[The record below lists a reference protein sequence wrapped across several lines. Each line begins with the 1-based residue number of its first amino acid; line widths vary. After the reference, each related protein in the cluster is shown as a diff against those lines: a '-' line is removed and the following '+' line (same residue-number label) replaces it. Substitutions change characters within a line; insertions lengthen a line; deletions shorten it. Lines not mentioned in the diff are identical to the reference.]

1 MTLLQFI
8 VFFCFGMIERRKVPQ
23 AERSRKGPLSYH
35 ILVGFFCVSGF
46 ALSTYS
52 LQLLNFPTWLL
63 FKSSRVVF
71 TMLGGVLI
79 NKKRY
84 GVFEYTGVLFI
95 FFGLVVFTW
104 GDWAV
109 SPSFNTPGIFL
120 IALALSMNAAQDN
133 FQEKGLHG
141 YGVSENELV
150 VYSYGIGSLML
161 LPYLLVSGEF
171 FEGLA
176 FCMANPAAF
185 VQIIVSSLLAY
196 VGIVFVLALSNQTSA
211 LVAVIT
217 TSCRKALSIIASFV
231 LFDKPFSIN
240 YIYGTVLVFTGVFF
254 NFYGKRV
261 RSKKK

>member
-8 VFFCFGMIERRKVPQ
+8 VFFCFGMIERRKLSPN
-23 AERSRKGPLSYH
+23 ERSRKGPLLYH
-35 ILVGFFCVSGF
+35 IMVGFFCVSGF

-52 LQLLNFPTWLL
+52 LQILNFPTWLL

-71 TMLGGVLI
+71 TMFGGVLI

-84 GVFEYTGVLFI
+84 GPFEYTGVLFI

-109 SPSFNTPGIFL
+109 SPSFNAPGIFL
-120 IALALSMNAAQDN
+120 IVLALSMNAAQDN
-133 FQEKGLHG
+133 YQEKGLHEH
-141 YGVSENELV
+141 GVSENELV

-161 LPYLLVSGEF
+161 LPYLLISGEF
-171 FEGLA
+171 FEGLS
-176 FCMANPAAF
+176 FCLENPTAF
-185 VQIIVSSLLAY
+185 VQIIVSSILAY
-196 VGIVFVLALSNQTSA
+196 IGIVFVLALSNQTSA

-217 TSCRKALSIIASFV
+217 TSCRKALSIITSFV

-240 YIYGTVLVFTGVFF
+240 YIYGTFLVFTGVFF